1 MQRTLSQQ
9 QLKCYG
15 RRNRSKPKV
24 GGGGG
29 GGANQHVYPCSVEEV
44 GKPAAAQVEEEETD
58 SVSLAK
64 LPEEVKLSG
73 QLSTPE
79 AGWWGRSRKSTAA
92 TEEEVTLKS
101 DVVKKQ
107 MPTTRRNSAIK
118 SLAGHGGEA
127 TGVEP
132 PGKEVSISPG
142 VFSNTPEKE
151 GSEELVS
158 VSIKCISSN
167 GDLEQ
172 RGKKKRVVA
181 GGLGSAGTRKTRAQI
196 ARDEARCMAGGEQP
210 GRENND
216 VAITSTAIAAA
227 RHIQET
233 LERCK
238 REDQILTKVDE
249 IWSKREVLSSA
260 YCFLPCRFL
269 SAL

>member
-1 MQRTLSQQ
+1 MQQTLSQQ

-24 GGGGG
+24 GAGGGG
-29 GGANQHVYPCSVEEV
+29 NQHVYPGSVEEV
-44 GKPAAAQVEEEETD
+44 GRPAAAQVEKEETD
-58 SVSLAK
+58 SASLAK

-79 AGWWGRSRKSTAA
+79 AGWGRSRKSTAA
-92 TEEEVTLKS
+92 TEEEVTPKS

-118 SLAGHGGEA
+118 SLAGHGREA

-167 GDLEQ
+167 GSLEQ
-172 RGKKKRVVA
+172 RGKKKRVVV

-196 ARDEARCMAGGEQP
+196 ARDEAQHMAAGEQP
-210 GRENND
+210 GLENNG
-216 VAITSTAIAAA
+216 VAITSTTIAAA

-269 SAL
+269 SAF